1 MANIIAT
8 ERQAYIIGGIGGAYT
23 SNLAT
28 TKVRAQALG
37 CNIRGT
43 YADNQLVNLKDLA
56 KDTNTYCTCNTQ
68 CGCNTNVCSCV
79 SQCTCN
85 TQCGCTA
92 DVCN

>member
-8 ERQAYIIGGIGGAYT
+8 ERQAYIIGGSGGGAYT

-43 YADNQLVNLKDLA
+43 YADNQLVKLKDLA

-68 CGCNTNVCSCV
+68 CGCNTNVCSC
-79 SQCTCN
+79 Q
-85 TQCGCTA
+85 TA
-92 DVCN
+92 CSC